1 MQLRWCPIG
10 VVALAINWAVLAA
23 PPSDETLRA
32 PAYPLVVQNPYFS
45 VWSTGDKLTDGWP
58 RHWTGAINGMSG
70 LLRVDDKAFRWCGPQ
85 PGNVPA
91 AEQTR
96 VDFTATSTQY
106 TFEAGGVQLNVR
118 FVTPALASDPDLAS
132 RAITFV
138 LAAVSSRD
146 GREHDVAVYL
156 DLTGEWCV
164 HDPSQVVGWTRL
176 RVAGADTLRMGSLD
190 QPVCERRGDQV
201 RIDWGY
207 LNLTVP
213 AEPNAGVQTAIAPH
227 EAARVAFATRGALP
241 DTDDL
246 RQPRPANDNWPVLA
260 GMTHF
265 SKLGGDVRTAVFV
278 LSYDERQNIELL
290 RRRLL
295 PYWARDGKTFA
306 TMLDESIRKRD
317 EILRACE
324 KYDLTLRERLA
335 RSMSPKLARVC
346 ELANRQVMA
355 AHGLSAD
362 FDGSLLMFAKENT
375 SNGCISTVDVFFP
388 TAPFYLAMN
397 PDLLESNIRPV
408 FQYAISK
415 RWKFPFAPHD
425 LGTYPQ
431 ANGQVYGGG
440 ERTEEDQMPV
450 EECGNMLILTAALAR
465 AKPGWQPPHDWWP
478 ALDKWAAYLKEN
490 GLDPSNQLC
499 TDDFA
504 GHLARNANL
513 AVKAIVGM
521 GGYAE
526 LCKQGGRTKEAAE
539 YAALA
544 HDYAA
549 KWLKLAE
556 AGDHTALVHEKPDTW
571 SLKYNMFWDRYLE
584 LHLFSD
590 ATRQREIAWYKK
602 QLKQFGVPMD
612 NRAEYT
618 KPEWLVWAA
627 CLADS
632 RADFD
637 ALTAPIFDLANQTPD
652 RVPLTD
658 WYMTTDGKNR
668 GMYTRSV
675 VGGMWAPLLLPGQ

>member
-1 MQLRWCPIG
+1 MRTRLCLIG
-10 VVALAINWAVLAA
+10 IAALVTPFVVAE
-23 PPSDETLRA
+23 PPTSEALRA

-45 VWSTGDKLTDGWP
+45 SWSMGDKLTDGWP
-58 RHWTGAINGMSG
+58 RHWTGAICGMSG
-70 LLRVDDKAFRWCGPQ
+70 LLRVDDKAYRWCGPQ

-91 AEQTR
+91 AEQAR
-96 VDFTATSTQY
+96 VDFTATATQY
-106 TFEAGGVQLNVR
+106 VFEAGGVHLDVR
-118 FVTPALASDPDLAS
+118 FVTPALANDPELAS
-132 RAITFV
+132 RAVTFV
-138 LAAVSSRD
+138 SASVSSGD
-146 GREHDVAVYL
+146 NKEHDVGVYL

-164 HDPSQVVGWTRL
+164 HDPAQVVGWTRL
-176 RVAGADTLRMGSLD
+176 RVAGADTLRMGTVA
-190 QPVCERRGDQV
+190 QPVCERRGDGV

-207 LNLTVP
+207 VNLSVP
-213 AEPNAGVQTAIAPH
+213 GGSGGEVQTAIAGH
-227 EAARVAFATRGALP
+227 EAVRGSFVGRGALP
-241 DTDDL
+241 ETDDL
-246 RQPRPANDNWPVLA
+246 RQPRPANDDWPVLA
-260 GMTHF
+260 GMTRF
-265 SKLGGDVRTAVFV
+265 AKVGKDAKTATFV
-278 LSYDERQNIELL
+278 ISYDERKNVELL
-290 RRRLL
+290 GRRLV
-295 PYWARDGKTFA
+295 PFWARDGKSFSV
-306 TMLDESIRKRD
+306 MLDECIRKRT
-317 EILRACE
+317 EILATCQQF
-324 KYDLTLRERLA
+324 DAALHERLA
-335 RSMSPKLARVC
+335 KSMSPKLARVC
-346 ELANRQVMA
+346 ELANRQVIA

-397 PDLLESNIRPV
+397 PDLLEANIRPV
-408 FQYAISK
+408 FQYATSA

-440 ERTEEDQMPV
+440 ERTEENQMPV
-450 EECGNMLILTAALAR
+450 EECGNMLILTAALAK
-465 AKPGWQPPHDWWP
+465 AKSGWQPPAEWWP
-478 ALDKWAAYLKEN
+478 ALDKWAGYLKDK
-490 GLDPSNQLC
+490 GLDPANQLC

-513 AVKAIVGM
+513 AVKAIVAL
-521 GGYAE
+521 GGYSE
-526 LCKQGGRTKEAAE
+526 LCKQSGHSKEAAE
-539 YAALA
+539 YAAIA
-544 HDYAA
+544 RDYAA

-556 AGDHTALVHEKPDTW
+556 AGDHTVLVYEKPETW
-571 SLKYNMFWDRYLE
+571 SLKYNMFWDRYLD

-602 QLKQFGVPMD
+602 QLRKFGVPMD

-637 ALTAPIFDLANQTPD
+637 ALTTPIFELANQTPD

-668 GMYTRSV
+668 GMFTRSV
-675 VGGMWAPLLLPGQ
+675 VGGMWAPLLLPGK